1 MNVKKFLAIAIILLF
16 VSVSVIPS
24 TGTTDVKQSII
35 TTFINDGS
43 LSGYVNDTSM
53 NPLAGTLVRVY
64 FHGTYEEDFTD
75 SSGYYH
81 VTNIPICNCT
91 KNCTA
96 FKSGYKPAWTLLGIG
111 KNTTY
116 DFVLTSGNKLYVGGT
131 ANNYSRIQDAI
142 NAANDGDTIFVY
154 DDSSP
159 YYENLVVNKSIILIG
174 ENKNTTIIDGGGSGD
189 VVYISADFVSINGF
203 TIEDSGDDYSNHDAG
218 IKLLSNGNIITD
230 TYIIHNRE
238 GVYLSSSNSNNIS
251 NNSINYN
258 RNAIRLHDASTHNRI
273 SGNTIITWS
282 SSFGVYIENSSD
294 NNMIFQNTIT
304 NPDGWALYILESQ
317 ENNIS
322 DNTVMKSEYGISMV
336 YSNDSIISN
345 NFLKQN
351 EYSGISLTGSRDN
364 IISQNTFE
372 FDGLFLWNSYHN
384 TVSDNTVNGKPLV
397 YFEDKSDMTVP
408 GNAGQ
413 IILVNCNNI
422 LIENQ
427 DIKNTSVGIELW
439 YSDNCEIS
447 RNILTNNKG
456 NIYLRNAN
464 NTRINQNTLMSNES
478 YIFRHSLELREC
490 VGTSITQNDFSSTV
504 EYPRL
509 FIYNSHYNNISG
521 NNFSDEF
528 NGVSICHHSH
538 DNNIIENIFS
548 SKSSVTISISRNNHI
563 IRNSNVGGISI
574 YASDSNTVSENS
586 ISTNYS
592 NWGVSLEDSHQ
603 NTVSSNDIRNSD
615 GAIFL
620 VESKSNIV
628 SKNNIIACGTNPVWF
643 SNFPLLNRWSRNYWG
658 RPILGP
664 KLIRGE
670 IRIHRDWPFSDI
682 VIPWFD
688 FDWRPALK
696 PYDIGV

>member
-1 MNVKKFLAIAIILLF
+1 MN
-16 VSVSVIPS
+16 VIPS
-24 TGTTDVKQSII
+24 TGTTDVKQSILP
-35 TTFINDGS
+35 TSNG
-43 LSGYVNDTSM
+43 DT
-53 NPLAGTLVRVY
+53 
-64 FHGTYEEDFTD
+64 
-75 SSGYYH
+75 
-81 VTNIPICNCT
+81 
-91 KNCTA
+91 
-96 FKSGYKPAWTLLGIG
+96 
-111 KNTTY
+111 
-116 DFVLTSGNKLYVGGT
+116 LYVGGDGT
-131 ANNYSRIQDAI
+131 GNYTKIQNAI
-142 NAANDGDTIFVY
+142 DNASDGDTVFVY
-154 DDSSP
+154 DDSSQ
-159 YYENLVVNKSIILIG
+159 YYENIIINKSIQLLG
-174 ENKNTTIIDGGGSGD
+174 ESKETTVINGNESGD
-189 VVYISADFVSINGF
+189 VVTISSDHATISGF

-218 IKLLSNGNIITD
+218 IKLLSNGNTITD
-230 TYIIHNRE
+230 TYITHNRE

-273 SGNTIITWS
+273 SGNAIITWS

-317 ENNIS
+317 GNNIS

-351 EYSGISLTGSRDN
+351 EYSGISLTGSRGN
-364 IISQNTFE
+364 VISQNTFE
-372 FDGLFLWNSYHN
+372 FDGLFIWNSYHN
-384 TVSDNTVNGKPLV
+384 AVSDNTVNGKPLI
-397 YFEDKSDMTVP
+397 YFEDESDMIAP

-427 DIKNTSVGIELW
+427 DIKDTSVGIELW

-447 RNILTNNKG
+447 RNILTHNKG

-464 NTRINQNTLMSNES
+464 YTRINQNTLISNES

-490 VGTSITQNDFSSTV
+490 VGNSITQNDFSSTV

-521 NNFSDEF
+521 NTFSDEF

-548 SKSSVTISISRNNHI
+548 SKSSVTISISRNNHV
-563 IRNSNVGGISI
+563 IRNINVGGISI
-574 YASDSNTVSENS
+574 YASDSNTVTENS
-586 ISTNYS
+586 ISTDHMGL
-592 NWGVSLEDSHQ
+592 GVSLEDSHQ
-603 NTVSSNDIRNSD
+603 NTISRNDIGNCD
-615 GAIFL
+615 GAISL
-620 VESKSNIV
+620 VDSKSNVI
-628 SKNNIIACGTNPVWF
+628 SKNNIIACGTNLAWF
-643 SNFPLLNRWSRNYWG
+643 SNFPLLNHWSRNYWD
-658 RPILGP
+658 RPLLGP
-664 KLIRGE
+664 KLILGE
-670 IRIHRDWPFSDI
+670 IRIHRDWPYADI

-696 PYDIGV
+696 PYDIDVGDITTVERNIHCHEGVGGYVK